1 MPADRPALR
10 RHQPAV
16 AHDAAAASSL
26 RFIRETMA
34 RTGTFT
40 AVPGWG
46 GVAMGATALVAAAVA
61 HRQPTV
67 SGWLTVWTAEALVGA
82 TIAAWATAS
91 KARRGG
97 APLLSGQGRKFLLG
111 ILPALLVGVA
121 LTLAVYAYAVNPA
134 AAGPG
139 EAGRAAAASGY
150 AASAAPLAGLPP
162 AASVRLLPGLWLLL
176 YGAGVVS
183 AGMFSVRLVPLLGTL
198 FMLTGAL
205 ALLAP
210 AAWGD
215 AFMAAGFGGLHVVF
229 GVLIARRHGG

>member
-1 MPADRPALR
+1 MRPDRPALR
-10 RHQPAV
+10 SRQPATPP
-16 AHDAAAASSL
+16 DAAAASSL

-46 GVAMGATALVAAAVA
+46 GVAMGATALAAAA
-61 HRQPTV
+61 WAARQPTV
-67 SGWLTVWTAEALVGA
+67 SDWLTVWTAEALVGLVVGG
-82 TIAAWATAS
+82 WATAA

-97 APLLSGQGRKFLLG
+97 HALLSGQGRKFLLG
-111 ILPALLVGVA
+111 LLPALLVGVA
-121 LTLAVYAYAVNPA
+121 LTLAVFAYEVGPTGEYFARGGDVDAV
-134 AAGPG
+134 
-139 EAGRAAAASGY
+139 ASY
-150 AASAAPLAGLPP
+150 
-162 AASVRLLPGLWLLL
+162 RLLPGLWLLL
-176 YGAGVVS
+176 YGAGVAS
-183 AGMFSVRLVPLLGTL
+183 AGMFSVRLVPLMGSL

-229 GVLIARRHGG
+229 GFLIARRHGG

>member
-1 MPADRPALR
+1 MRPDRPALR
-10 RHQPAV
+10 CHEPATTS
-16 AHDAAAASSL
+16 DAAAASSL

-46 GVAMGATALVAAAVA
+46 GVAMGATAVVAAIVA
-61 HRQPTV
+61 FRQPTV
-67 SGWLTVWTAEALVGA
+67 SDWLTVWTAEALVGVLIGA
-82 TIAAWATAS
+82 WTTAA

-121 LTLAVYAYAVNPA
+121 LTLAIYGYEV
-134 AAGPG
+134 G
-139 EAGRAAAASGY
+139 ASGEY
-150 AASAAPLAGLPP
+150 VARQTSLATASHH
-162 AASVRLLPGLWLLL
+162 LLPGLWLLL
-176 YGAGVVS
+176 YGAGVAS
-183 AGMFSVRLVPLLGTL
+183 AGMFSIRPVPLMGSL
-198 FMLTGAL
+198 FMLCGAL

-215 AFMAAGFGGLHVVF
+215 AFMAAGFGGLHVAF
-229 GVLIARRHGG
+229 GLLIALRHGG